1 VSTGAHA
8 SIDASI
14 GAKIGYMAGEGFRP
28 ADGERRCTARNSR
41 GEQCRK
47 WAIKGALVCRAHS
60 GATRQVRAAAG
71 RRLADAQARELGR
84 RADIEVPEFSTPGTA
99 ARYLLAQAGA
109 RVLQWGALADGAGP
123 AVYADRAGRKHVHA
137 AYGEERRWLELL
149 GKVLGLAVAAAGDPG
164 GAERSALVSQAVS
177 EAFSALGPLVRR
189 AMYAAAAQG
198 DVDEAMAG
206 LEADVLQV
214 AERMAERGRAS

>member
-1 VSTGAHA
+1 M
-8 SIDASI
+8 ID
-14 GAKIGYMAGEGFRP
+14 YMAGEGFRA
-28 ADGERRCTARNSR
+28 ADGERRCTARNNR

-60 GATRQVRAAAG
+60 GATRQVRDAAG
-71 RRLADAQARELGR
+71 RRVADAQARELAR

-99 ARYLLAQAGA
+99 ARYLLSQAGA
-109 RVLQWGALADGAGP
+109 RALQWGVLADGAGP
-123 AVYADRAGRKHVHA
+123 AVYRDEAGRKHVHP

-149 GKVLGLAVAAAGDPG
+149 GKVLGLAVAAAGADPVG
-164 GAERSALVSQAVS
+164 VERSALVSQAVS

-189 AMYAAAAQG
+189 SMYAAAAQG

-206 LEADVLQV
+206 LEGDVLQL
-214 AERMAERGRAS
+214 AERMAERGRAG